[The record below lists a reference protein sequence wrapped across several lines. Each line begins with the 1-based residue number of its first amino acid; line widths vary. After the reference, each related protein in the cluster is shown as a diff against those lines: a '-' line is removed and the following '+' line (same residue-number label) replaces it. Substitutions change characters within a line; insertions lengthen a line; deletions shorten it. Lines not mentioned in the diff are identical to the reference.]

1 MENDQF
7 YIQQAVKGDAKA
19 FAGLVERYQHMV
31 YTLCL
36 KMLDHSGIAEEV
48 AQDVFIKCFRSLSS
62 YNGKARFSTWLYRI
76 TYNACVDEL
85 KRMKRHRT
93 EDLQMAANQADS
105 TDAAEELLESKD
117 KKSIIDNAIQ
127 QLNKED
133 RMIVLLFYYED
144 MSIKEIGKV
153 MDMTANNVKVK
164 LFRCREKLAELLEHK
179 LNIM

>member
-1 MENDQF
+1 MEDDQF
-7 YIQQAVKGDAKA
+7 HIQRALKGDAKA
-19 FAGLVERYQHMV
+19 YAGLVERYQHMV
-31 YTLCL
+31 YTLCM
-36 KMLDHSGIAEEV
+36 KMLDHTGIAEEV
-48 AQDVFIKCFRSLSS
+48 AQDVFVKCFRSLSS

-93 EDLQMAANQADS
+93 EDLQLAEHQMDADV
-105 TDAAEELLESKD
+105 AEELLESKD
-117 KKSIIDNAIQ
+117 RKSIIGNAIQ
-127 QLNKED
+127 QLSKED

-164 LFRCREKLAELLEHK
+164 LFRCREKLAELLEDK
-179 LNIM
+179 LHTM